1 MSTPSEHPLDNNP
14 ENLDTEAEGFKNQN
28 GDNEKNIGMSL
39 LDNVDV
45 KRVGNSSLYQ
55 ISYRGKDGKTQQI
68 FIYNAKSDSCLP
80 KPSQGDFIGNIAK
93 DYDFGKLSAALLP
106 LLGGATLRALKDVYQ
121 SSSHETGNTK
131 QLEILDEDTILD
143 DNSIQID
150 SNALSAIEF
159 EEIDSQIENLRGRI
173 SRLIPVQQA
182 LNELIELRGSSLL
195 VRYFQALGGGF
206 PLFSIISRLL
216 FGNLHDLNEAFK
228 FRKKLS
234 ERSSRRHSIDD
245 LPTGKT
251 YKVTGKKDKEA
262 ESIYK
267 EIDNLY
273 LSELNAIQSI
283 VDKGKIN
290 GELPFDARVRFRV
303 LSDRVNV
310 EISQVNSD
318 FKGFL
323 YPSLSC
329 EKMLENM
336 ASKIGHPDLKE
347 EAEMHL
353 GVVRAVILR
362 LDQEQLND
370 PNLDVLGDQAVVSI
384 NIFKEIEQ
392 RKAIV
397 ERLVTSD
404 QDRRSWTVIVVVT
417 YIACIVVGMGLLY
430 VNYGPQLEL
439 GTQPL
444 SELKLPV
451 FGIPWPVALWSF
463 IGSIAAMIYRFNK
476 NPIYNFGNAIKWLLT
491 RPVQGVVLGSTF
503 YLVLVSGLFLLTGRD
518 TTDSSGAIKVD
529 EVILVLS
536 FLVGFSDRFADAVF
550 NTLVDRF
557 SKDAKESHDRESNSN
572 HNDSK

>member
-1 MSTPSEHPLDNNP
+1 MSTSSEQPLDNNS
-14 ENLDTEAEGFKNQN
+14 ENLDIEAGEFKNQN
-28 GDNEKNIGMSL
+28 GDNEKSIGISLDDFNI
-39 LDNVDV
+39 
-45 KRVGNSSLYQ
+45 KRIGDSSLYQ

-68 FIYNAKSDSCLP
+68 LVFNAKSVSSLP

-93 DYDFGKLSAALLP
+93 DYDFGNLSADLLP
-106 LLGGATLRALKDVYQ
+106 LLGNATLRAIKNIYQ

-131 QLEILDEDTILD
+131 RLKILD
-143 DNSIQID
+143 DDTSLDENLIQVD
-150 SNALSAIEF
+150 SNGLSTIEF

-195 VRYFQALGGGF
+195 LKYFQALGGSF
-206 PLFSIISRLL
+206 PPFSIIGRLL

-228 FRKKLS
+228 FRKKLN
-234 ERSSRRHSIDD
+234 ERSSRRYSLDN
-245 LPTGKT
+245 LPTSKT
-251 YKVTGKKDKEA
+251 YKVIGRKDKEA
-262 ESIYK
+262 ESIYT

-283 VDKGKIN
+283 VEEGKIN
-290 GELPFDARVRFRV
+290 GEVPFDARVGFRV

-323 YPSLSC
+323 YPSLLC

-336 ASKIGHPDLKE
+336 ASKIGHPDLRE

-353 GVVRAVILR
+353 GVVRAMILR
-362 LDQEQLND
+362 LDQDQLND
-370 PNLDVLGDQAVVSI
+370 PNLDVLSDQAVVSI

-430 VNYGPQLEL
+430 VNYGSQLEL

-444 SELKLPV
+444 SELRLPV

-518 TTDSSGAIKVD
+518 TTDSSGVIKVD

-557 SKDAKESHDRESNSN
+557 SKDAKDSHDGESNSN